1 MKILVELRDG
11 VMLQIPFRESSKV
24 YSDACSAESNLTL
37 WTAELAM
44 GW

>member
-24 YSDACSAESNLTL
+24 YSGTL
-37 WTAELAM
+37 LALNRV
-44 GW
+44 